1 MLRKFLFALFL
12 ASSIGTSTYA
22 QAPSTAAVA
31 TGPDSI
37 KVTVNG
43 IRSTKGRVRV
53 ELWSSEVGFPRQ
65 NEHAT
70 KTVWIDATQAA
81 QGVVTTTFDE
91 LQPGSYAI
99 AAMHDENN
107 NGKLDTGAF
116 GVPKEGWAVSNNVTS
131 HTHPPKFQEA
141 KIEVTGPGQ
150 MTTLN
155 LHY

>member
-1 MLRKFLFALFL
+1 MLRQLVFAALL
-12 ASSIGTSTYA
+12 TSSLGTSAYA
-22 QAPSTAAVA
+22 QAPPTAAVA
-31 TGPDSI
+31 TGPDGI
-37 KVTVNG
+37 RVTVNG

-81 QGVVTTTFDE
+81 RGTVTTTFDG

-116 GVPKEGWAVSNNVTS
+116 GIPKEGWAVSNNVTS
-131 HTHPPKFQEA
+131 HTHPPKFQDA
-141 KIEVTGPGQ
+141 KIQVNAPDQE
-150 MTTLN
+150 TTLN

>member
-1 MLRKFLFALFL
+1 MLRQLLFAALL
-12 ASSIGTSTYA
+12 TSSIGTFSYA

-37 KVTVNG
+37 RVTVNG
-43 IRSTKGRVRV
+43 VRSTKGRVRV

-81 QGVVTTTFDE
+81 QGTVTTTFDG

-99 AAMHDENN
+99 AAMHDENS
-107 NGKLDTGAF
+107 NGKLDASVF

-131 HTHPPKFQEA
+131 HTHPPKFQDA
-141 KIEVTGPGQ
+141 KIQVNAPDQ
-150 MTTLN
+150 ATTLN